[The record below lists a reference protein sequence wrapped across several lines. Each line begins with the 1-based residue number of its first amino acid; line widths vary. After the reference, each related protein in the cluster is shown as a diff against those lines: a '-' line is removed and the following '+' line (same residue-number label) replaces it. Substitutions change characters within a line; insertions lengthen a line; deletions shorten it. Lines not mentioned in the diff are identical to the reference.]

1 MSAAS
6 LTAVPAHY
14 RTPFVLSAAAHVAL
28 LLALSSGF
36 IVLPSQPLQQLA
48 IEAVLVDQGA
58 MQRAAEQERQES
70 LADQRRREAELERQR
85 DAEQQRVQR
94 DRDMAQAE
102 KTRIAA
108 ERQKQA
114 ADQKAA
120 DQKRREAETKAD
132 AKTAAERKRKEAEA
146 AAKRAEQQRA
156 AEAQAKAAAEQREQ
170 QRRQAEL
177 AAVMAAEEDLLAAK
191 QSGAQS
197 RYVALI
203 QQRVQRKWR
212 QPASAV
218 AGVECEV
225 SVQQL
230 PNGDVTTARV
240 TRCNADEAVRRSV
253 ENAVYAASPLPLP
266 DDRRLFER
274 NLIFVF
280 KPEIQD

>member
-58 MQRAAEQERQES
+58 IQRAVEQERQED
-70 LADQRRREAELERQR
+70 LADQRRRDAALERQR

-102 KTRIAA
+102 KTRVAA

-120 DQKRREAETKAD
+120 DQKRREAD
-132 AKTAAERKRKEAEA
+132 AKTAAERKRKETEA
-146 AAKRAEQQRA
+146 AAKRAEQQRVV
-156 AEAQAKAAAEQREQ
+156 EAQAKAAAEQREQ
-170 QRRQAEL
+170 LRRQAEL

-197 RYVALI
+197 RWVALI
-203 QQRVQRKWR
+203 QQRVQRKWQ

-280 KPEIQD
+280 KPELQD